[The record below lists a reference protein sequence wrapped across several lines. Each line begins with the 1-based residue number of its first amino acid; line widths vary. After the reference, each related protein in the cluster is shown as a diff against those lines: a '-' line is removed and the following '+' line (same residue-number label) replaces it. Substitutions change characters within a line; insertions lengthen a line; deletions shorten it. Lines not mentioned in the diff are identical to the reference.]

1 MLSNAKIA
9 YLTSAKRRHQIQSRK
24 HCNELFAMAELS
36 VLVQQSSDI
45 SGERILEPGTFIPE
59 NDLIFSKGVN
69 VNLDYYQENY
79 VLTFIGNYR
88 GAITIQGNQLG
99 CLILSRKDEAPY
111 ALYDSF
117 FLTSEHIDNYDK
129 EGEFTTIGKWI
140 ANQFVLVDACQNAIS
155 YINKEWDIEKIE
167 NTIALLIRDGKL
179 SVQQGGKYLDN
190 MFFLSSVFGSIAVP
204 VFTEKALVP
213 NQKILDRREE
223 LYKKYHDK
231 LDDPTIMSMIEQEL
245 ISMDKEYLKDDDSFG
260 FFGDSGKK
268 FNVHRKRQYLVGGMV
283 ESFENTKGNYDFIP
297 KSLAEG
303 WDLDSFVVLANEIR
317 RGSYDRGIETAKGG
331 VVTKYMLRL
340 FQNSKITA
348 EDCGTSHAIVIDID
362 ESNYKEFIGRYI
374 FTDEK
379 SVNMIVLKEENKD
392 NFIGKRVRMRS
403 PMTCEQK
410 DGYCFRCVGDLFR
423 SLDLKAI
430 GALPLELGA
439 AFLTLSMKSMHGT
452 AMKTYKITDL
462 NEFVI

>member
-24 HCNELFAMAELS
+24 HCNELFAMAELPT
-36 VLVQQSSDI
+36 LVQQSSDI

-167 NTIALLIRDGKL
+167 SLVYNKVVNTL
-179 SVQQGGKYLDN
+179 
-190 MFFLSSVFGSIAVP
+190 
-204 VFTEKALVP
+204 
-213 NQKILDRREE
+213 
-223 LYKKYHDK
+223 
-231 LDDPTIMSMIEQEL
+231 TIC
-245 ISMDKEYLKDDDSFG
+245 SF
-260 FFGDSGKK
+260 
-268 FNVHRKRQYLVGGMV
+268 
-283 ESFENTKGNYDFIP
+283 
-297 KSLAEG
+297 
-303 WDLDSFVVLANEIR
+303 
-317 RGSYDRGIETAKGG
+317 
-331 VVTKYMLRL
+331 
-340 FQNSKITA
+340 
-348 EDCGTSHAIVIDID
+348 
-362 ESNYKEFIGRYI
+362 
-374 FTDEK
+374 
-379 SVNMIVLKEENKD
+379 
-392 NFIGKRVRMRS
+392 
-403 PMTCEQK
+403 
-410 DGYCFRCVGDLFR
+410 
-423 SLDLKAI
+423 
-430 GALPLELGA
+430 
-439 AFLTLSMKSMHGT
+439 
-452 AMKTYKITDL
+452 
-462 NEFVI
+462 